1 MTKAPTRY
9 EYEDAVKAIQWA
21 EVRISELE
29 EKIAEERCKVREA
42 QTVVMA
48 YVQERIAKTR

>member
-1 MTKAPTRY
+1 MTKAPTRC

-29 EKIAEERCKVREA
+29 EKIAGERGKIREA
-42 QTVVMA
+42 RTVVMA